1 VNEYTHCTPENTHWT
16 PGIIASNGCAG
27 ATPAHP
33 AHTSGARASG
43 AYPAER
49 LQPHRG
55 FHALREGF
63 SPHPLP
69 LQASGR
75 PDTPFSLPKEVVCQT
90 SPLSFRHQDA
100 QTPPSP
106 RVAEGGRGDEGANT
120 HGNARASLPER
131 CARLRRVPPQRR
143 SSPAGA
149 STRSGRASA
158 RTLSRFRHQD
168 AQTPPSPRV
177 GEGGR
182 GDEGANAHGNA
193 RAPGANEVRAPPAHT
208 PAETLQPRRGFHA
221 LREGFS
227 PHPLSFQ
234 LIRTPK
240 RSLLP
245 VWQKGVGGM
254 RGQTRTGMPAHPG
267 ANEVRAPPAHTPA
280 ETLQPRRGFHAL
292 REGFS
297 PHPLPFQASGRPDT
311 PFSPCGRRGSGG

>member
-1 VNEYTHCTPENTHWT
+1 MRGQTRTRGRDTRA
-16 PGIIASNGCAG
+16 PGAHLRCARLRRIPRQRRSSPAG
-27 ATPAHP
+27 ASTRSGRASARTLSRFAHQDAQTPPSPRVGEGGREDEGANAHTRARRPRTRRTPQVRTPP
-33 AHTSGARASG
+33 AHT
-43 AYPAER
+43 PAET
-49 LQPHRG
+49 LQPRRG

-106 RVAEGGRGDEGANT
+106 RVGEGGRGDEGANT

-177 GEGGR
+177 G
-182 GDEGANAHGNA
+182 
-193 RAPGANEVRAPPAHT
+193 
-208 PAETLQPRRGFHA
+208 
-221 LREGFS
+221 
-227 PHPLSFQ
+227 
-234 LIRTPK
+234 
-240 RSLLP
+240 
-245 VWQKGVGGM
+245 
-254 RGQTRTGMPAHPG
+254 
-267 ANEVRAPPAHTPA
+267 
-280 ETLQPRRGFHAL
+280 
-292 REGFS
+292 
-297 PHPLPFQASGRPDT
+297 
-311 PFSPCGRRGSGG
+311 